1 MNSKKFDFA
10 TVRAKL
16 PRYLAYF
23 VCGVILLVTVFI
35 FATRT
40 IQRESQ
46 GLMAMKT
53 VGLDL
58 AEAPAPPPPAPPEG
72 GAERKLIYTGDVSL
86 EVANLDEA
94 GNKLIEQVQKAKG
107 FVANSWMER
116 IGDNR
121 RSKHFVIRIPSDRFE
136 EVGNSAKALGKVIR
150 EQSSAEDVT
159 KAYYELETR
168 LRVKRDAAQRI
179 RELLKL
185 RASTLKDV
193 LDAEKELQRLTEE
206 IETTE
211 GNRRSMEN
219 QIRFST
225 LTVEFSETTES
236 LSWSRK
242 FSTSLMDGFQDT
254 TSLLL
259 TSIGVIF
266 KTIVVLL
273 PWVLLGFLV
282 KWLVMRRKAKTP
294 VTDDENQQTT
304 T

>member
-23 VCGVILLVTVFI
+23 VCGAILLVTIFI

-40 IQRESQ
+40 IRRESQ
-46 GLMAMKT
+46 GLMKMKS

-58 AEAPAPPPPAPPEG
+58 AEAPAPLPPAPPEG
-72 GAERKLIYTGDVSL
+72 GSERKLIYTGDVGL

-136 EVGNSAKALGKVIR
+136 EVGNSAKTLGKVIR
-150 EQSSAEDVT
+150 EQSSVEDVT

-168 LRVKRDAAQRI
+168 LQVKRDAAQRI

-211 GNRRSMEN
+211 GNRRNMES

-225 LTVEFSETTES
+225 LTVEFSETAES
-236 LSWSRK
+236 LTWSRK
-242 FSTSLMDGFQDT
+242 FSTSLLDGFQDIA
-254 TSLLL
+254 SLLL

-273 PWVLLGFLV
+273 PWVLLGLLV
-282 KWLVMRRKAKTP
+282 KWLVIRRKAKTP
-294 VTDDENQQTT
+294 VADDENQQTHT
-304 T
+304 